1 MQEEAKRMEPA
12 LAFAEAALAR
22 GDYSQSLKALEELSE
37 KHPLNSTEGS
47 KVRMLMIT
55 AWMGKGDNKK
65 AISICRQLTRSKDN
79 KIRETS
85 KQLLSILEAP
95 SLERPA
101 NWSIQLPNLNTTPQT
116 KNNYYR
122 GKTKS
127 REKDKIPSP
136 PTGPTQSMGLGFL
149 TLVLTVFLGLTILLS
164 GCVQITTEIDVPG
177 PDRVKLSWEIEN
189 YSRKSL
195 PWQIKFEDLLTKS
208 ISDIEFVNTLQGK
221 KEIKTP
227 IVRSE
232 EANLILQKVFT
243 AAAESTGIQ
252 VSPPLLSLKEKN
264 WLIGVHQE
272 FQLIMNLE
280 EVKDLPGVQLL
291 ILVNNADNKKFIKN
305 QNLERVNS
313 DYSYWQVKLGEMNKM
328 EFEQWTWNKVGIGI
342 IFIFIL
348 LCLTLILQKVRLDM
362 GFGFPELP
370 P

>member
-1 MQEEAKRMEPA
+1 
-12 LAFAEAALAR
+12 
-22 GDYSQSLKALEELSE
+22 
-37 KHPLNSTEGS
+37 
-47 KVRMLMIT
+47 
-55 AWMGKGDNKK
+55 
-65 AISICRQLTRSKDN
+65 
-79 KIRETS
+79 
-85 KQLLSILEAP
+85 
-95 SLERPA
+95 
-101 NWSIQLPNLNTTPQT
+101 
-116 KNNYYR
+116 
-122 GKTKS
+122 
-127 REKDKIPSP
+127 
-136 PTGPTQSMGLGFL
+136 MGLGFV
-149 TLVLTVFLGLTILLS
+149 TLILTVFLGLTILLS
-164 GCVQITTEIDVPG
+164 GCVQITTEIDIPG

-243 AAAESTGIQ
+243 AAAESTGIK

-280 EVKDLPGVQLL
+280 ELKDIPGVQLL
-291 ILVNNADNKKFIKN
+291 VLVNNAENKKFVKN
-305 QNLERVNS
+305 QNLERINN
-313 DYSYWQVKLGEMNKM
+313 DYFYWQVKLGEMNKM

-342 IFIFIL
+342 IFIFLL